1 MTKSVSLKYNTSST
15 NYFCKD
21 VDLATTLVTG
31 LLVAM
36 VELARDMEG
45 TEEREMMGSLDRSRS
60 LRLIVPTE
68 EVTGIRTE
76 VRPESF
82 LIREANVLMG

>member
-1 MTKSVSLKYNTSST
+1 MTKSVSFKFNKSST

-31 LLVAM
+31 LFVVM
-36 VELARDMEG
+36 VEFARDMEG
-45 TEEREMMGSLDRSRS
+45 TEEREIMGSLDRSRS

-68 EVTGIRTE
+68 EVTGIRTD

-82 LIREANVLMG
+82 LILEANVLMG

>member
-1 MTKSVSLKYNTSST
+1 M
-15 NYFCKD
+15 
-21 VDLATTLVTG
+21 DLATTLVTG

-36 VELARDMEG
+36 VEFVRDMEG
-45 TEEREMMGSLDRSRS
+45 TEEREIMGSLDRSRS
-60 LRLIVPTE
+60 LRLIVPTD

-82 LIREANVLMG
+82 LILEANVLMG

>member
-1 MTKSVSLKYNTSST
+1 MTKSVSFKYNTSST

-31 LLVAM
+31 LLVAI
-36 VELARDMEG
+36 VELPRDMEG

-68 EVTGIRTE
+68 EVTGILTE
-76 VRPESF
+76 ASPESF

>member
-31 LLVAM
+31 LLVAI
-36 VELARDMEG
+36 VELASDMEG

-76 VRPESF
+76 ARPESF

>member
-1 MTKSVSLKYNTSST
+1 MTKSVSFKFNNSST

-31 LLVAM
+31 LLVM
-36 VELARDMEG
+36 VEFARDMEG
-45 TEEREMMGSLDRSRS
+45 TEEREIMGSLDRSRS

-68 EVTGIRTE
+68 DVTGIRTD

-82 LIREANVLMG
+82 LILEANVLIG